1 MFEHREDPL
10 LPRRAFISRQ
20 LRSLGL
26 GLVLIVVSLI
36 IGMLG
41 YHMLEG
47 LEWDDAF
54 VNAAMI
60 LSGMGPLATLHSAAS
75 KVFAGCY
82 ALYSGLAILLIAGI
96 VFAPAVHRILHHFH
110 LEQGKADSD
119 DSDEQTSSQ

>member
-1 MFEHREDPL
+1 MFEHRSQPL

-47 LEWDDAF
+47 LAWDDAF
-54 VNAAMI
+54 VNAAML
-60 LSGMGPLATLHSAAS
+60 LSGMGPVATLHSTAS

-96 VFAPAVHRILHHFH
+96 VFAPAVHRVLHRFH

-119 DSDEQTSSQ
+119 DSN